1 MADLKKAMS
10 KQEFEANA
18 LLLRNDAR
26 NWIDQ
31 EIAPRQAKFWRYYN
45 GMVDKKPPKNRSA
58 FVLTEIRDATEATMV
73 SLLRIF
79 LTTVPCRFL
88 PSQMSNVKSA
98 QQRTDTANFVFMVKN
113 NGFRLLNDAF
123 RDGLVA
129 QYGVLKTT
137 WNPAKRVE
145 VSEYTGLGE
154 LEFTA
159 LATDEDTE
167 ILSAEIDNA
176 DEATPEDPEP
186 TFSAKVKVTFDE
198 GQIKVEGVPSEE
210 FIIDKRA
217 KTTEDAL
224 IVGQDGLRRSQD
236 AINSGLVT
244 KDQVEKWGTTSVDR
258 AVSTEVQSARTTY
271 SPNSETGGGGFG
283 SDVSG
288 AAGEG
293 DAATKLI
300 RLSECY
306 IRIDKDRDGIP
317 ELYRVIFLGDTVTE
331 FEEWDVQPFSVGS
344 PFFRPHTALGFGLG
358 DIVQELQELGTAVAR
373 SMLDSLYRSVSPR
386 KWAVTGQVNM
396 NDLAR
401 NEFDDTIRVRAANTV
416 GNIETPFVGRDA
428 LEVLNWAEERK
439 EMRTGTSKAALG
451 LDPDA
456 LQSSTEFGV
465 MSVFTAAQ
473 AKVESMARSFGES
486 LVADV
491 YDKISRLLAMHQKK
505 EMIILLRGA
514 VVPVDPRQW
523 LQPLQ
528 VESTVG
534 IGRGTQQEKSQTLQ
548 MVVGKQEQILAQ
560 LGGENPLVT
569 VEQYSQAL
577 NDMLAIND
585 EDHPQRYI
593 NSPEQVVEFIQQ
605 KEAEEAQNPPP
616 PDPEMVKVQQEMELK
631 KAKQEGELQLDAQNA
646 EAEAKLAEQKAQA
659 QQQLAETQLQAKL
672 QLDAQQ
678 QRFEQELSVQE
689 AQAKIELGAL
699 ELGLETELEVLK
711 IKIPPAKTGEGELK
725 SPLNGS

>member
-1 MADLKKAMS
+1 MADLKKAMT
-10 KQEFEANA
+10 KQEFEAEA
-18 LLLRNDAR
+18 LSLRNEAR
-26 NWIDQ
+26 DWIDN

-45 GMVDKKPPKNRSA
+45 GMVNKTPPKHRSA
-58 FVLTEIRDATEATMV
+58 FVLTEIRDAVEATMV

-88 PSQMSNVKSA
+88 PTQMSNVKSA

-129 QYGVLKTT
+129 QYGVMKTT
-137 WNPAKRVE
+137 WNPGKRVE
-145 VSEYTGLGE
+145 MSEYSGLGE

-167 ILSAEIDNA
+167 VLEAEIDNE
-176 DEATPEDPEP
+176 DDTSPENPEP
-186 TFSAKVKVTFDE
+186 TFSAKVKVTHDE
-198 GQIKVEGVPSEE
+198 GRIKVEGVPSEE

-217 KTTEDAL
+217 RTTEDAL
-224 IVGQDGLRRSQD
+224 IIGQDGLRRSQD
-236 AINSGLVT
+236 VINEGLFT
-244 KDQVEKWGTTSVDR
+244 KDEVEKWGTTSADR

-271 SPNSETGGGGFG
+271 TPEPAIGGGGFG
-283 SDVSG
+283 SDVTG
-288 AAGEG
+288 ASGEG
-293 DAATKLI
+293 DEATKLI
-300 RLSECY
+300 RVSECY
-306 IRIDKDRDGIP
+306 IRIDKDRDGVP
-317 ELYRVIFLGDTVTE
+317 ELYRVMLLGDHVTE

-416 GNIETPFVGRDA
+416 GNIETPFVGQDA
-428 LEVLNWAEERK
+428 LQVLNWAEERK

-465 MSVFTAAQ
+465 ISVFTAAQ

-505 EMIILLRGA
+505 EMIVRLRGA
-514 VVPVDPRQW
+514 FVPVDPRQW

-534 IGRGTQQEKSQTLQ
+534 IGRGTQQEKSQSLQ
-548 MVVGKQEQILAQ
+548 MITGKQEQILGQ

-577 NDMLAIND
+577 NDMLAVND
-585 EDHPQRYI
+585 EDHPQRYL
-593 NSPEQVVEFIQQ
+593 NSPEQVSAFIKQ
-605 KEAEEAQNPPP
+605 KEAEEANQPPQ
-616 PDPEMVKVQQEMELK
+616 PDPEMVKVQQEMEMK
-631 KAKQEGELQLDAQNA
+631 KQKQQADQQIAAQKAAA
-646 EAEAKLAEQKAQA
+646 EQKLAETKAAA
-659 QQQLAETQLQAKL
+659 QQRLAETQAAAKL
-672 QLDAQQ
+672 QLETQSQQ
-678 QRFEQELSVQE
+678 FDQELALQE
-689 AQAKIELGAL
+689 AQAKLRLATL

-711 IKIPPAKTGEGELK
+711 IETPPPRAGEGELRD
-725 SPLNGS
+725 PLNGG